1 MTNLKM
7 CVNVGVNTDN
17 KDKLCVF
24 SHVLNSA
31 IRRALTQDSIFFE
44 EIHKND
50 LMLVGFSIETEPSLE
65 KDVIREL
72 NTICNDVTELD
83 ADFEEFVKELEWK
96 LSQFKFEIGVFKD
109 RSDKIAAA
117 CARMA
122 FKHLS
127 DRTLCDRFELCN
139 SDIEGDGE

>member
-1 MTNLKM
+1 MTMNVKM
-7 CVNVGVNTDN
+7 CVNVGVDTDD
-17 KDKLCVF
+17 KDKLHVF
-24 SHVLNSA
+24 SHALNAA
-31 IRRALTQDSIFFE
+31 IRRSLTQDSIFFDDL
-44 EIHKND
+44 HKND
-50 LMLVGFSIETEPSLE
+50 LMSVGFKIETDPVLG
-65 KDVIREL
+65 KDVIRDL
-72 NTICNDVTELD
+72 NTICNNVTELD

-127 DRTLCDRFELCN
+127 DRTE
-139 SDIEGDGE
+139 DIEGDE